1 MNIVQKHIHY
11 LLEKDQRL
19 DGRKLDEFRKD
30 ISIEYGISP
39 NSAEGSAR
47 VKLGDTQVVAGV
59 KFEVITPYPD
69 QPDKG
74 TIMAGVELL
83 PLSSPDFESGPPSIK
98 AVELARAVV
107 DRGIRESGAIDFKG
121 LCIKKEEKAWAVLI
135 DVYSLNDDGNLADA
149 IGLCALAALKD
160 AKFPKYDE
168 KNNKIIYEESTNKG
182 LTLKELPIPITVV
195 KIKDKILVDP
205 TLDEEEAVDSRLTV
219 TTLEDGRVCAMQKG
233 GKEPL
238 SAEDT
243 DKMIELGI
251 KKGKELRKILEKGSP
266 KEK

>member
-1 MNIVQKHIHY
+1 MNILQKHIHA

-19 DGRKLDEFRKD
+19 DGRKFDELRKD
-30 ISIEYGISP
+30 ISIECGISP
-39 NSAEGSAR
+39 KSAEGSAR
-47 VKLGDTQVVAGV
+47 VKFGNTEVVAGV

-107 DRGIRESGAIDFKG
+107 DRGLRESGAIDFKG
-121 LCIKKEEKAWAVLI
+121 LCIKKEEKAWAVII
-135 DVYSLNDDGNLADA
+135 DVYSMNDEGNLADA

-160 AKFPKYDE
+160 AKLPKYDE
-168 KNNKIIYEESTNKG
+168 KNDKILYEERTTKG
-182 LTLKELPIPITVV
+182 LSLKELPIPITVV

-205 TLDEEEAVDSRLTV
+205 TLDEESTADSRLTV
-219 TTLEDGRVCAMQKG
+219 TTLEDGRVCALQKG

-238 SAEDT
+238 TNEDV
-243 DKMIELGI
+243 DKMIEISI
-251 KKGKELRKILEKGSP
+251 KKGKELRKILEKSV

>member
-1 MNIVQKHIHY
+1 MNIIKNHIHA

-19 DGRKLDEFRKD
+19 DGRKLDEIRKN
-30 ISIEYGISP
+30 ITIEYGVSP

-47 VKLGDTQVVAGV
+47 VKIGNTEVVAGI
-59 KFEVITPYPD
+59 KFEVIEPYPD

-83 PLSSPDFESGPPSIK
+83 PLSSPEFESGPPNIW

-107 DRGIRESGAIDFKG
+107 DRGLRESGAIDFKS
-121 LCIKKEEKAWAVLI
+121 LCIKKNEAAWAVII
-135 DVYSLNDDGNLADA
+135 DVYSMNDDGNLADA

-168 KNNKIIYEESTNKG
+168 KSKKVIYEERTNKG
-182 LTLKELPIPITVV
+182 ISLKEMPIPITVI

-205 TLDEEEAVDSRLTV
+205 SLDEEECADARLTI
-219 TTLEDGRVCAMQKG
+219 TTLEDGRVCALQKG
-233 GKEPL
+233 EREPL
-238 SAEDT
+238 TIEDVE
-243 DKMIELGI
+243 KMIDLSI
-251 KKGKELRKILEKGSP
+251 KKGKELRKLFK
-266 KEK
+266 